1 MLHPQPNVGVSSKV
15 EAFFSGD
22 LAALEPGLSMAGHS
36 PKDLDVS
43 VNHCLVVC
51 YSLGASFKSS

>member
-43 VNHCLVVC
+43 VN
-51 YSLGASFKSS
+51 SLFGSLLLLGS